1 MFASL
6 FQGAQVL
13 AGWAFG
19 WLVPAPLHPSTELS
33 GVLAEAPGSPA
44 GTPLPGQGAAFEP
57 LPGGGT
63 RGGTGGGTGGG
74 TADRAGDADASSAP
88 TPRGSFEQI
97 DRQAVRD
104 ATEQWQ
110 AQAPAPGERTGQDTE
125 VLASLAEID
134 QPSGQDPQLSLVLA
148 LGDGDGLDPAA
159 LSRFAI
165 ELSTAAVF
173 SPIVQPQ
180 VDIAVNDTLTG
191 ALITLQGTANA
202 ALDDVYWRID
212 ASLPDAGG
220 DMTDLNH
227 NLAIW
232 NTDLL

>member
-1 MFASL
+1 M
-6 FQGAQVL
+6 
-13 AGWAFG
+13 
-19 WLVPAPLHPSTELS
+19 
-33 GVLAEAPGSPA
+33 A
-44 GTPLPGQGAAFEP
+44 GTGAGPG
-57 LPGGGT
+57 
-63 RGGTGGGTGGG
+63 R
-74 TADRAGDADASSAP
+74 AD
-88 TPRGSFEQI
+88 
-97 DRQAVRD
+97 
-104 ATEQWQ
+104 
-110 AQAPAPGERTGQDTE
+110 GQDTE

-134 QPSGQDPQLSLVLA
+134 QPSGGIRNCLWCWRWAMAMASTRL
-148 LGDGDGLDPAA
+148 

>member
-33 GVLAEAPGSPA
+33 GVLPEATGSPA

-63 RGGTGGGTGGG
+63 GGGAG
-74 TADRAGDADASSAP
+74 DRVGDADASSAP

-97 DRQAVRD
+97 DRQAVRE

-110 AQAPAPGERTGQDTE
+110 AQAPAPGEWTGQDTE

-134 QPSGQDPQLSLVLA
+134 QTSGQDPQLSLVLA

-159 LSRFAI
+159 LSRFAM

-180 VDIAVNDTLTG
+180 VEIAVNDTLTG
-191 ALITLQGTANA
+191 ARITLQGTANA

>member
-63 RGGTGGGTGGG
+63 GGGTG
-74 TADRAGDADASSAP
+74 DRADDADASSAP

-97 DRQAVRD
+97 DRQAVRE

-125 VLASLAEID
+125 VRASLAEID
-134 QPSGQDPQLSLVLA
+134 QPSGQDPQLTLVLA

-220 DMTDLNH
+220 DMTDLNY

>member
-19 WLVPAPLHPSTELS
+19 WLVPAPPHPLTELS
-33 GVLAEAPGSPA
+33 GVLAEATGSPA
-44 GTPLPGQGAAFEP
+44 DTPLPGQAAAFEP
-57 LPGGGT
+57 L
-63 RGGTGGGTGGG
+63 TGGGTGGG
-74 TADRAGDADASSAP
+74 TGDRVGDADASSAP

-159 LSRFAI
+159 LSRFAM

-191 ALITLQGTANA
+191 ALITLQGTANV

>member
-63 RGGTGGGTGGG
+63 GGGTG
-74 TADRAGDADASSAP
+74 DRAGDADASSAP

-97 DRQAVRD
+97 DRQAVRE

-125 VLASLAEID
+125 VRASLAEID
-134 QPSGQDPQLSLVLA
+134 QPSGQDPQLTLVLA

-191 ALITLQGTANA
+191 ALITLQGTAN
-202 ALDDVYWRID
+202 
-212 ASLPDAGG
+212 
-220 DMTDLNH
+220 
-227 NLAIW
+227 
-232 NTDLL
+232 

>member
-19 WLVPAPLHPSTELS
+19 WLVPAPSHPWTKLS
-33 GVLAEAPGSPA
+33 GVLAEATGSPA
-44 GTPLPGQGAAFEP
+44 GTTLPGQGAASEP

-63 RGGTGGGTGGG
+63 GGGTG
-74 TADRAGDADASSAP
+74 DRVGDADASSAP

-159 LSRFAI
+159 LSRFAM

-191 ALITLQGTANA
+191 ALITLQGTANV

>member
-19 WLVPAPLHPSTELS
+19 WLVPAPPHPLTELS
-33 GVLAEAPGSPA
+33 GVLAEATGSPA
-44 GTPLPGQGAAFEP
+44 DTPLPGQAAAFEP
-57 LPGGGT
+57 L
-63 RGGTGGGTGGG
+63 TGGGTGGG
-74 TADRAGDADASSAP
+74 TGDRVGDADASSSP

-97 DRQAVRD
+97 DRQAVRE

-134 QPSGQDPQLSLVLA
+134 QLSGQDPQLSLVLA

>member
-33 GVLAEAPGSPA
+33 GVLAEATGSPA

-57 LPGGGT
+57 LPGGGA
-63 RGGTGGGTGGG
+63 GGVTG
-74 TADRAGDADASSAP
+74 DRVGDADGSSAP

-97 DRQAVRD
+97 DRQAVRE

-134 QPSGQDPQLSLVLA
+134 QPSGHDPQLSLVLA
-148 LGDGDGLDPAA
+148 LGDGDGLDLAA
-159 LSRFAI
+159 LSRFAM
-165 ELSTAAVF
+165 ELSTAGVF
-173 SPIVQPQ
+173 SPIFQPQ

-191 ALITLQGTANA
+191 ALITLRGTANA

>member
-19 WLVPAPLHPSTELS
+19 WLLPAPPHPSTGLS
-33 GVLAEAPGSPA
+33 GVLAEATGSPA

-57 LPGGGT
+57 L
-63 RGGTGGGTGGG
+63 TGGGTGGG
-74 TADRAGDADASSAP
+74 TGDRVGDAEASSAP
-88 TPRGSFEQI
+88 TLRGSFEQI
-97 DRQAVRD
+97 DRHAVRE

-134 QPSGQDPQLSLVLA
+134 QQFEQEPQLSLVLA

-159 LSRFAI
+159 LSRFAK
-165 ELSTAAVF
+165 ELSTAAAF

-180 VDIAVNDTLTG
+180 VDIAVNDALTG

-212 ASLPDAGG
+212 SSLPDAGG
-220 DMTDLNH
+220 DMTDLNY